1 MGAANA
7 EVIRWGPERAR
18 TGPWRGDRRVAHLTP
33 LGDAPAPSVAF
44 VRRAVEQLA
53 ERGFEEVVTPALSS
67 TEQPGFLAAGFEVR
81 ERLHLLTRPLSGP
94 LPRVPRGTV
103 DKAGGGERAAVVRVD
118 NRAFPPFWW
127 LDGDGLE
134 DAIRATPHNRFRVVR
149 SGEGVVAGYA
159 ITGRAGRRGYL
170 QRLAVDPDHQRQGLG
185 RALVADGLRWLVRWR
200 ADRAVVNTPVG
211 NDAAVALYEGLGF
224 HREPV
229 GLCVLARD
237 LTP

>member
-1 MGAANA
+1 MAQ
-7 EVIRWGPERAR
+7 
-18 TGPWRGDRRVAHLTP
+18 LTP

-81 ERLHLLTRPLSGP
+81 ERLHLLTRHLAGP
-94 LPRVPRGTV
+94 LPGVPRGAV
-103 DKAGGGERAAVVRVD
+103 DKAGAHEREAVVRVD

-127 LDGDGLE
+127 LDDDGLE
-134 DAIRATPHNRFRVVR
+134 DAIRATPHSRLRVVR
-149 SGEGVVAGYA
+149 SGGAVTGYA

-185 RALVADGLRWLVRWR
+185 RVLVADGLRWLARWR
-200 ADRAVVNTPVG
+200 AEEAVVNTPVG
-211 NDAAVALYEGLGF
+211 NDAAIALYEGFGF
-224 HREPV
+224 RREPV
-229 GLCVLARD
+229 GLCVLARG
-237 LTP
+237 LAR